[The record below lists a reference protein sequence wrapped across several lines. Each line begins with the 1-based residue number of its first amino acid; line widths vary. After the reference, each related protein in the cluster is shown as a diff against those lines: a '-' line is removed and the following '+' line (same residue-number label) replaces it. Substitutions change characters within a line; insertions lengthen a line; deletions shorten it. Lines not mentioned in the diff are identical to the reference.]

1 MTRDDDDEPTPLR
14 ADALQMVAHWR
25 DHDAMPRTAQAR
37 VWRRIADEAPQPSAP
52 TSTRVWT
59 IAFAVMAA
67 AALVVAWWS
76 FGPSRRAVAERG
88 KGEQASDRRV
98 ADDARTTAQRTPE
111 VATLP
116 PAELPA
122 TPPVA
127 LAPAPAPIEPATPT
141 KKDARPR
148 AQEPGATEPFSSTL
162 AREKVLVERAW
173 SALAAGDP
181 DGALARVAE
190 HAREIPDGVLA
201 PERRA
206 IAVIAHC
213 KRGDANAAARAR
225 AWLAA
230 EPRSP
235 LLARVKAACPT
246 E

>member
-1 MTRDDDDEPTPLR
+1 MTRDDDDEPAPLR
-14 ADALQMVAHWR
+14 ADALQLVAHWR
-25 DHDAMPRTAQAR
+25 EHDAMPRVSQAR
-37 VWRRIADEAPQPSAP
+37 VWRRLEDEAPQPRAHGNA
-52 TSTRVWT
+52 RVWT

-76 FGPSRRAVAERG
+76 FGPSRRTVAERG
-88 KGEQASDRRV
+88 KGEQASDRRIG
-98 ADDARTTAQRTPE
+98 DDAKAAAQRTPE

-122 TPPVA
+122 TPPA
-127 LAPAPAPIEPATPT
+127 IAPAQPMPASPT
-141 KKDARPR
+141 KKEARTRTQAPE
-148 AQEPGATEPFSSTL
+148 AAEPFSSTL

-181 DGALARVAE
+181 DAALARVAE

-230 EPRSP
+230 EPDSP
-235 LLARVKAACPT
+235 LSARVKAACPT

>member
-1 MTRDDDDEPTPLR
+1 MTRDDDEPAPLR
-14 ADALQMVAHWR
+14 ADALQLVAHWR
-25 DHDAMPRTAQAR
+25 EHDAMPRVSQAR
-37 VWRRIADEAPQPSAP
+37 VWRRLEDEAPQPR
-52 TSTRVWT
+52 THGHTRVWT

-88 KGEQASDRRV
+88 KGEQASDRRIG
-98 ADDARTTAQRTPE
+98 DDAKTATQRAPE

-122 TPPVA
+122 TPPA
-127 LAPAPAPIEPATPT
+127 AIAPTQPSIAPAIPT

-148 AQEPGATEPFSSTL
+148 AQAPEAAEPFSSTI
-162 AREKVLVERAW
+162 AREKILVERAW

-181 DGALARVAE
+181 EAALARVAE
-190 HAREIPDGVLA
+190 HEREIPDGVLA

-230 EPRSP
+230 EPKSP
-235 LLARVKAACPT
+235 LVARVKAACPT